1 MMKSGFVAIIGRPNV
16 GKSTLLNVLVGRKIS
31 IITPKPQTT
40 RTNIQGIYNAP
51 DAQIVFVDT
60 PGIHKPHYRLGEY
73 MNKVAFSSVN
83 NVDCTLLVVDS
94 SLPFGEGDQ
103 FLVDRVHPD
112 GKLIVVLNK
121 IDLTTTEKLAQIK
134 EKYQSLFPNADFAE
148 TVAADA
154 INVDVLLKKL
164 LNLLPE
170 GPKYFPDGVYC
181 DHPESFIIAEII
193 REKVMLLT
201 QEEVPH
207 SVAISIEKITP
218 KKEKTDIYATIIV
231 EKDSQKGIM
240 IGKGGKKIK
249 SIGIKAR
256 EDIEELLGVKVNLNL
271 YVSVEEGWRDSAHH
285 LKLFGYKEEE

>member
-1 MMKSGFVAIIGRPNV
+1 MKSGFVAIIGRPNV

-40 RTNIQGIYNAP
+40 RTNIQGIYNVP

-60 PGIHKPHYRLGEY
+60 PGIHKPHFKLGEY
-73 MNKVAFSSVN
+73 MNKVAFSSIHD
-83 NVDCTLLVVDS
+83 VDVTLLVVDS

-103 FLVDRVHPD
+103 FLVERIHPT
-112 GKLIVVLNK
+112 GKLIIVLNK
-121 IDLTTTEKLAQIK
+121 IDLTTTEKLADLK
-134 EKYQSLFPNADFAE
+134 AKYQLIYPTADFAE

-154 INVDVLLKKL
+154 IHVDLLLKKL
-164 LNLLPE
+164 VNILPE

-181 DHPESFIIAEII
+181 DHPESFIIGEII

-201 QEEVPH
+201 KEEIPH
-207 SVAISIEKITP
+207 VVAVSIEKITP
-218 KKEKTDIYATIIV
+218 KKEKTDIYATIVV

-256 EDIEELLGVKVNLNL
+256 QDIEELLGVKVNLVL
-271 YVSVEEGWRDSAHH
+271 YVSVEEGWRDSPHQ
-285 LKLFGYKEEE
+285 LKQFGYKEEE